1 MAMLVQGGGQLT
13 VADYTQ
19 RFLER
24 TLENVLA
31 DTEGRDEK
39 QRLAESNFLSESRSS
54 IGMHHSCLSFIAC
67 QCPRPLLQQ
76 AHNQNKIE
84 SFADLMHK
92 LQEAGHK
99 DDIRVP
105 LRVLR
110 GELACDSIDVP
121 DLV

>member
-1 MAMLVQGGGQLT
+1 MSQA
-13 VADYTQ
+13 
-19 RFLER
+19 
-24 TLENVLA
+24 
-31 DTEGRDEK
+31 
-39 QRLAESNFLSESRSS
+39 
-54 IGMHHSCLSFIAC
+54 IA
-67 QCPRPLLQQ
+67 PAGAVPI
-76 AHNQNKIE
+76 KIE

-110 GELACDSIDVP
+110 GELACDNIDVP